1 MIQKQTLQFKRATL
15 KELDIIWLIIQSA
28 IERRKKDG
36 SNQWQDGYPNLSV
49 LENDITNR
57 NGFVLI
63 DANEIVGYCAIL
75 INDEPEYERI
85 IGNWITNSD
94 FIVYHRVAI
103 AEEHLGKGYAK
114 TMMHFI
120 EEFALENGISSIKVD
135 TNFDNLAMLKLF
147 SDFEYEYCGE
157 VYFRGSP
164 RKAFEKVLK
173 TN

>member
-1 MIQKQTLQFKRATL
+1 MNQLFFHKATINDL
-15 KELDIIWLIIQSA
+15 STIWEIIQGA

-36 SNQWQDGYPNLSV
+36 SNQWQDGYPNLKV
-49 LENDITNR
+49 LENDITIG
-57 NGFVLI
+57 NGFVLV
-63 DANEIVGYCAIL
+63 DSNEIVGYCAIL

-85 IGNWITNSD
+85 IGKWITNSD
-94 FIVYHRVAI
+94 FVVYHRVAI
-103 AEEHLGKGYAK
+103 AQEHLGKGYAK
-114 TMMHFI
+114 TMMRFI
-120 EEFALENGISSIKVD
+120 EEFATEKGISSIKVD
-135 TNFDNLAMLKLF
+135 TNFDNLAMLKLL